1 MRLKL
6 VLKGPERLMRA
17 QTVKTMDE
25 GSMVVGRAPEADWVL
40 PDPNRVVSKAHCK
53 IEKDFS
59 GFVLTDT
66 STNGVHVN
74 DEPVRFGLPRLLCDG
89 DVLRFGDAVVVA
101 QIEAG
106 PAVRQPAVPL
116 QATQARLVSV
126 APSIPDGPFGQA
138 ATIVS
143 AAAPAAPQRV
153 PPVAFPPSGDVLDD
167 WWKSEASDSPAAS
180 PKTVD
185 ITPQLKEAEIAHMN
199 GGDSALTS
207 PGGDVASFI
216 SLMADVDPM
225 TLARAVDTALF
236 TLSESERGK
245 FGERLRDILNGG

>member
-89 DVLRFGDAVVVA
+89 DVLRLGDAVVVA
-101 QIEAG
+101 RIESG
-106 PAVRQPAVPL
+106 PTSRQPADAP
-116 QATQARLVSV
+116 QAIQPRLISV
-126 APSIPDGPFGQA
+126 AASIPNGPFGQT

-143 AAAPAAPQRV
+143 AAAPATPQRV
-153 PPVAFPPSGDVLDD
+153 PPAAFPPSGDVLDD
-167 WWKSEASDSPAAS
+167 WWRSETSDGPAAS
-180 PKTVD
+180 PKTGD
-185 ITPQLKEAEIAHMN
+185 ILPQTQEVEIAHIN
-199 GGDSALTS
+199 GRDSALTS
-207 PGGDVASFI
+207 SRGDVASLI
-216 SLMADVDPM
+216 SSMADVDPM
-225 TLARAVDTALF
+225 TLARAVDAALCTF
-236 TLSESERGK
+236 SESERGK
-245 FGERLRDILNGG
+245 FGERLRGILNGG